1 MQVMNSKFLKLK
13 KSDFWK
19 GLIVAVLTAAIT
31 GLSTAINSASDFA
44 SFNWQS
50 VVMASA
56 GGFVAYIIKNFFSN
70 SNGEPFKPDQQ

>member
-1 MQVMNSKFLKLK
+1 MARTL
-13 KSDFWK
+13 
-19 GLIVAVLTAAIT
+19 T
-31 GLSTAINSASDFA
+31 GLYTAINAASDFA

-56 GGFVAYIIKNFFSN
+56 CGFVAYIIKNFFSN